1 VRAAVKYRSTQTSHS
16 LACIRGIGTVRAR
29 RGLRKQKI
37 EEGSPRGGEPSMRS
51 PAAADRARADLATA
65 LASLAALFRAASDSL
80 ADGAAEVAA
89 PNHSPV
95 LRPEATTVSDPR
107 LAFSV
112 NDAAR
117 VLSVSNSTINKLIKL
132 KSLRTVKLLG
142 RRLIPRAS
150 IEELLA
156 GTDQ

>member
-1 VRAAVKYRSTQTSHS
+1 
-16 LACIRGIGTVRAR
+16 
-29 RGLRKQKI
+29 
-37 EEGSPRGGEPSMRS
+37 
-51 PAAADRARADLATA
+51 
-65 LASLAALFRAASDSL
+65 
-80 ADGAAEVAA
+80 
-89 PNHSPV
+89 V

-117 VLSVSNSTINKLIKL
+117 VLSVSDSTINKLIKV

-156 GTDQ
+156 RSDQ